1 MLVLACLL
9 LGAVQLPSAHAAVDT
24 YEFETQEQQE
34 RFRRMSN
41 EFRCPM
47 CQNTNLTGSGGGVA
61 EDLRREIYLMI
72 MDGKTDEEIEQF
84 MYERYGDFIF
94 YRPRLMV
101 QTLLLWFGPFLF
113 LLIGGWIIF
122 RIARRA
128 RLPETPG
135 RETLDPVEQ
144 ERLRRLLDK

>member
-1 MLVLACLL
+1 M
-9 LGAVQLPSAHAAVDT
+9 
-24 YEFETQEQQE
+24 
-34 RFRRMSN
+34 
-41 EFRCPM
+41 
-47 CQNTNLTGSGGGVA
+47 A